1 MANPQEEQQP
11 TQAAEVEAE
20 AQDEQELTED
30 ELENVV
36 GGDGGDGDLP
46 YQYIG
51 GPVIWGRLTRPG
63 EITRTPKARAPVHRT
78 GSAGANTLYTPS
90 GE

>member
-11 TQAAEVEAE
+11 AQATEVEVE
-20 AQDEQELTED
+20 AQDEQELTEA

-51 GPVIWGRLTRPG
+51 GPVDLGQANAPWGNNPN
-63 EITRTPKARAPVHRT
+63 
-78 GSAGANTLYTPS
+78 S
-90 GE
+90 